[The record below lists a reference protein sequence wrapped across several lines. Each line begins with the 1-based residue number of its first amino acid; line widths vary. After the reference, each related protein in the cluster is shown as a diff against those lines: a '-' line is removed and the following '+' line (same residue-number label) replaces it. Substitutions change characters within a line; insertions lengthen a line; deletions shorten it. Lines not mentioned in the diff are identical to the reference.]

1 MNKLVEPI
9 CCCHDKTQADS
20 VGNID
25 LNTKVLRLGKCKLSQ
40 EHIDEIAFILAHD
53 LLEFAQN
60 GGEMENLLAKSLYNF
75 LSPTHKP

>member
-9 CCCHDKTQADS
+9 CCCHDKTQADN

-25 LNTKVLRLGKCKLSQ
+25 LNTKVLRMGKCTLSQ

>member
-60 GGEMENLLAKSLYNF
+60 GGEMENLSAKSLYHF